1 MQPNPLHTAQIPQ
14 LIMKINRVSYSFEKT
29 QKLEVSEGSGFHFLY
44 LTLSVKGL
52 KVDGGVTTNPLL
64 LFHSSIASAHCCYAE
79 AETDQR

>member
-14 LIMKINRVSYSFEKT
+14 LIMKINPVSYSFEKT

-52 KVDGGVTTNPLL
+52 KVDVRCDNKSIPPISFLHCFSPLL
-64 LFHSSIASAHCCYAE
+64 LC
-79 AETDQR
+79 